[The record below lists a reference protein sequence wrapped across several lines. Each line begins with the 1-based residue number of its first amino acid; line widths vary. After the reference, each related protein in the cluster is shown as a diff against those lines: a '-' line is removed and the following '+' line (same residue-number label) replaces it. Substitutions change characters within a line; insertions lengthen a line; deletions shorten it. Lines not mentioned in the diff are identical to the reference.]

1 MTGKRIWLIVLL
13 FAPLLAI
20 SQDKLVLRNGDIL
33 HGKVWDLNQTS
44 LVFEDKEGNFFNYEQ
59 EDLEKVF
66 LDEYTNAEIIEMIRR
81 GSISPKQQGEEK
93 TRGRIGMALLNFG
106 AGFCSAKTGVIP
118 ANGLQSDAMIRNE
131 IRDNNSKEES
141 HYLGY
146 VSKAKKQNRRNFSL
160 GFVGGMISNLLTHPG
175 RTVRIF

>member
-1 MTGKRIWLIVLL
+1 MISLL
-13 FAPLLAI
+13 SFPFFGN
-20 SQDKLVLRNGDIL
+20 SQDKIVLRNGDVV
-33 HGKVWDLNQTS
+33 HGKVWDLNNTG
-44 LVFEDKEGNFFNYEQ
+44 LVFEDKEGNFFNFGER
-59 EDLEKVF
+59 DLEKVF

-81 GSISPKQQGEEK
+81 GSISPKQKGEEK
-93 TRGRIGMALLNFG
+93 ARGRIGMALLNFG

-131 IRDNNSKEES
+131 IRDNNSRDES
-141 HYLGY
+141 YYLGY

-160 GFVGGMISNLLTHPG
+160 GFVGGMISNLLSHPG